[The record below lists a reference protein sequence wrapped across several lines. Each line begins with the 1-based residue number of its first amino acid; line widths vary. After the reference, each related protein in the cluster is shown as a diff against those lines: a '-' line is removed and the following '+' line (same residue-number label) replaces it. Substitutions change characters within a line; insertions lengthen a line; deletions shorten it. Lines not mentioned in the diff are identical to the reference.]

1 MEPQRSPGARGLAG
15 RGAGAIGSLI
25 FALALAAGVFVP
37 SAAQASVS
45 ASCRIPD
52 VFLNLP
58 GDLKRTER
66 LVDLNRPVRIF
77 VIGPSIGGSPL
88 SEKRRGRL
96 TTELERRL
104 PNVKFDI
111 VDDGQASGF
120 AWDDFSRIRS
130 EVGRTE
136 PDLVLWQVG
145 TTDALAAIDPDR
157 FGETL
162 LQAAEW
168 LKGKG
173 IDFILIDPPFVPQVQ
188 HEELY
193 WRIVGKISEVS
204 DKANLNLFR
213 RYAAMQYLV
222 NLEQQKLSELPSDAA
237 HRRVCMSELVAEAIV
252 KAVTR

>member
-1 MEPQRSPGARGLAG
+1 MESQRSPGAGGLPG
-15 RGAGAIGSLI
+15 RRPGAIGRLI
-25 FALALAAGVFVP
+25 AGLCLLALV
-37 SAAQASVS
+37 ASMADVAHATVS
-45 ASCRIPD
+45 PSCRIPD

-58 GDLKRTER
+58 SDLKRTER
-66 LVDLNRPVRIF
+66 LVDLARPVRIY

-104 PNVKFDI
+104 PDVKFEI

-120 AWDDFSRIRS
+120 AWDDFSRIRN
-130 EVGRTE
+130 EVARAE

-145 TTDALAAIDPDR
+145 TTDALAAVDTDR

-168 LKGKG
+168 MKGRG

-213 RYAAMQYLV
+213 RYAAMQYLAV
-222 NLEQQKLSELPSDAA
+222 EQQKLPSLPPDAA